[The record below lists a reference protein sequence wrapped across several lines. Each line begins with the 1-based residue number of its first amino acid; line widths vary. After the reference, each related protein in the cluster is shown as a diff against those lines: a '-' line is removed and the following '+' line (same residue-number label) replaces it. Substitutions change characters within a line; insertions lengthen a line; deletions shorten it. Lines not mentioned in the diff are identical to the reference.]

1 MFDRKE
7 TTMRRRS
14 LPACVILT
22 MAWLV
27 VASPASQ
34 AQPIPQDSPL
44 SLYYTLTADSTP
56 GLYDYKFTLVLDNHD
71 GTFAPGQGFGGIVF
85 GDANYADS
93 PLADFVLNP
102 GGNLGP
108 FSGLTQ
114 SGDDGTGTSYHNG
127 PTLAPVF
134 SSTFTPIYWFPSG
147 IGDELT
153 FSGVSSADLTSLD
166 FSTFLTSGLTT
177 VGANFEPAILVPEPG
192 SLLLCLVA
200 MASGLAWAKWPGR
213 SGHLAGG
220 RA

>member
-7 TTMRRRS
+7 KTMRRRS
-14 LPACVILT
+14 LPGCVILT
-22 MAWLV
+22 VAWLV
-27 VASPASQ
+27 GASPASQ

-44 SLYYTLTADSTP
+44 SLYYTVTADPTP
-56 GLYDYKFTLVLDNHD
+56 GLYDYTFKLVLDNHD
-71 GTFAPGQGFGGIVF
+71 GTFASGQGFGGI
-85 GDANYADS
+85 DS

-127 PTLAPVF
+127 PTLAPVLDF
-134 SSTFTPIYWFPSG
+134 STFTPIYWFPAG
-147 IGDELT
+147 IGDSLT

-166 FSTFLTSGLTT
+166 FSTYLTSGLTT

-192 SLLLCLVA
+192 SLSLCLVA
-200 MASGLAWAKWPGR
+200 LAAALARAKWPGR
-213 SGHLAGG
+213 SGQARRRAGLAG
-220 RA
+220 